1 MENNLL
7 SSSNI
12 TLCYAI
18 VKVITQQYLKLLN
31 ITSKCLL
38 AAMVLIVPLPCIMT
52 ILLLQSCATLVSLNH
67 GRPNNI
73 K

>member
-7 SSSNI
+7 SNSNI

-18 VKVITQQYLKLLN
+18 VKVITQQCFKSLN

-38 AAMVLIVPLPCIMT
+38 AVMVLIVPLPCIMT

-67 GRPNNI
+67 GLTNNI
-73 K
+73 E